1 MFRKP
6 CAFGAAGCVFEALS
20 SGRKE
25 RPMSILIV
33 EDNPINA
40 MALENFLAKGG
51 YHAVMAKNAQEA
63 LSCLPQI
70 KDLQLIITDLSMPEM
85 DGLELITHL
94 RRTPAMK
101 DLPVIIVT
109 GHASASTVGRAKD
122 LEWAAFLVKPIDKI
136 QLMNRVESLLNEHP
150 PVLHNQQRMLH
161 IIGIGMSEYEKL
173 IKAFRAQLR
182 ITLSTMAV
190 EQAESD
196 EPISEQAS
204 QRLKELAESAAILG
218 ADQFSTLYARLKG
231 ITAIT
236 RRHCVEVHKVLQDL
250 DEVLTAKSQPSL
262 NPETFT

>member
-1 MFRKP
+1 
-6 CAFGAAGCVFEALS
+6 
-20 SGRKE
+20 
-25 RPMSILIV
+25 MSILIV

-40 MALENFLAKGG
+40 MVLENFLAKGG
-51 YHAVMAKNAQEA
+51 YHTAVAKNAQEA
-63 LSCLPQI
+63 LACLPQM

-109 GHASASTVGRAKD
+109 GHASASTVERAKE
-122 LEWAAFLVKPIDKI
+122 LECAAFLVKPIDKI
-136 QLMNRVESLLNEHP
+136 QLLNRVESLLNEHP
-150 PVLHNQQRMLH
+150 PVLHNQQRMLQ
-161 IIGIGMSEYEKL
+161 IMGIGTREYEKL

-196 EPISEQAS
+196 EPISESAS
-204 QRLKELAESAAILG
+204 QRLKELAESATILG

-231 ITAIT
+231 IPAIT
-236 RRHCVEVHKVLQDL
+236 RRHCLEVHKVLQDL
-250 DEVLTAKSQPSL
+250 DEALMAKSQPSL
-262 NPETFT
+262 NPDTFT